1 MTIKNSSNSGL
12 FLRPDGTMTGATFW
26 ILGVGVP
33 VMVLSGR
40 WFVGAVCILL
50 GLALATGSAMN
61 EMAEQDQIEL
71 RFQAMHAANVVEEIE
86 NEAAA
91 ADATD
96 KKDDNRHLIMVLLSA
111 LEAMVQKMNSK
122 KSGMYNVDELE
133 LACQDAA
140 CVALETKLEDDTL
153 VAAAISLLALV
164 AKNTAVRERHCRP
177 STLTRRYSVML
188 PLHAMRSCLQRIQ
201 ELEDNVQISEDDE
214 ALVADIQRKSCLWI
228 GALADG
234 DMQLASLLVDEGA
247 LDAILNAMDWFRYHY
262 EVNNWGLWAIF
273 NLCLEHEGNQMELVR
288 LGGLTVL
295 CKSILH
301 NCEESM
307 EVCRHGLAILFDLLR
322 QRPNNDGVSATAT
335 YKILEIRKLA
345 VAAGLH
351 DAVRESMAMYPGS
364 MEIIGMGT
372 EMLLSTGY
380 HGDVPHYEPSE

>member
-1 MTIKNSSNSGL
+1 MTNKISNTSGL
-12 FLRPDGTMTGATFW
+12 FLKPDGTMTGATFW

-33 VMVLSGR
+33 LMVFSGR

-50 GLALATGSAMN
+50 GLALATASAMQ
-61 EMAEQDQIEL
+61 EMAQEDKMEL
-71 RFQAMHAANVVEEIE
+71 RFHAMHASNVVEEIE
-86 NEAAA
+86 TEVAAA
-91 ADATD
+91 VAVMDTN
-96 KKDDNRHLIMVLLSA
+96 DDNHQIMVLLSA
-111 LEAMVQKMNSK
+111 LEAMAQKMNSK
-122 KSGMYNVDELE
+122 KRGMYDVDELE

-140 CVALETKLEDDTL
+140 CVVLEASIKNDAL

-164 AKNTAVRERHCRP
+164 AKNTAVRQRHCHP
-177 STLTRRYSVML
+177 NAVPHRYSLIL
-188 PLHAMRSCLQRIQ
+188 PLDAMRSSLQRIQ
-201 ELEDNVQISEDDE
+201 ELEVNVQISEDEE

-273 NLCLEHEGNQMELVR
+273 NLCLEHEGNQMELIRV
-288 LGGLTVL
+288 GGLTVL
-295 CKSILH
+295 CKSIRL
-301 NCEESM
+301 NCEESI

-322 QRPNNDGVSATAT
+322 QRPANDARSATAT
-335 YKILEIRKLA
+335 YKILEIRILA

-351 DAVRESMAMYPGS
+351 DAVRESMSAHPGS

-380 HGDVPHYEPSE
+380 NGDVPHYEPSE